1 MEPNQNHKINSRSVV
16 QQTMDYITDS
26 IIRKELL
33 PGDQIPTEAQLTE
46 ILGVSRNTVREAIKI
61 LIYMG
66 VLEIRRPEG
75 TFVCSGFSE
84 PLIDPMLYGIILNQ
98 GDSYD
103 DLMDLREMME
113 TGVMRLVIH
122 RASDEDI
129 EKIHPALL
137 HLKEACLTEKPDLE
151 EVFRRDDA
159 FHVAVNELGGNEM
172 VNKISNTVRMLT
184 HAMRYDSVKH
194 MLDSGRAEELYRAHE
209 RIYRILKNRDEEDLE
224 RKVRSTYFV
233 EGQSLEPEI
242 H

>member
-1 MEPNQNHKINSRSVV
+1 MEPIRNHKINSRSVV

-113 TGVMRLVIH
+113 AGVMRMVIR

-129 EKIHPALL
+129 EKLHPALMR
-137 HLKEACLTEKPDLE
+137 LKEACMAEHPDLE
-151 EVFRRDDA
+151 EVFQRDNE
-159 FHVAVNELGGNEM
+159 FHIAVNELGGNEM
-172 VNKISNTVRMLT
+172 VIRISNTVRMLT
-184 HAMRYDSVKH
+184 HAMRYESVRQ
-194 MLDSGRAEELYRAHE
+194 MIDTGRTEELYLAHE
-209 RIYRILKNRDEEDLE
+209 RIYRILKERDEEDLE
-224 RKVRSTYFV
+224 RKIRSTYFV
-233 EGQSLEPEI
+233 DGQSLEPDI
-242 H
+242 T

>member
-1 MEPNQNHKINSRSVV
+1 MAPDGKNKLNNRSIV
-16 QQTMDYITDS
+16 QQTMDYITDA
-26 IIRKELL
+26 ILRRELL

-84 PLIDPMLYGIILNQ
+84 PLIDPMLYGVILNQ

-113 TGVMRLVIH
+113 AGVMRMVIQ
-122 RASDEDI
+122 RAADEDI
-129 EKIHPALL
+129 EKLQAPLTY
-137 HLKEACLTEKPDLE
+137 LKEVCMADTPDLE
-151 EVFRRDDA
+151 TVVAADDA
-159 FHVAVNELGGNEM
+159 FHVAVNDLGGNEM

-184 HAMRYDSVKH
+184 HAMRRDSVQQ
-194 MLDSGRAEELYRAHE
+194 MLSSGRAQELVEAHE
-209 RIYRILKNRDEEDLE
+209 RIYRILKERDLEDLE
-224 RKVRSTYFV
+224 RKVRSTYYV
-233 EGQSLEPEI
+233 DGISLEPDI
-242 H
+242 R

>member
-1 MEPNQNHKINSRSVV
+1 
-16 QQTMDYITDS
+16 
-26 IIRKELL
+26 
-33 PGDQIPTEAQLTE
+33 
-46 ILGVSRNTVREAIKI
+46 
-61 LIYMG
+61 
-66 VLEIRRPEG
+66 
-75 TFVCSGFSE
+75 
-84 PLIDPMLYGIILNQ
+84 
-98 GDSYD
+98 
-103 DLMDLREMME
+103 
-113 TGVMRLVIH
+113 MRLVIR

-209 RIYRILKNRDEEDLE
+209 RIYRILKNRDEDDLE

-233 EGQSLEPEI
+233 NGKSLEPEI

>member
-98 GDSYD
+98 GRRHAPGDPPC
-103 DLMDLREMME
+103 LR
-113 TGVMRLVIH
+113 
-122 RASDEDI
+122 
-129 EKIHPALL
+129 
-137 HLKEACLTEKPDLE
+137 
-151 EVFRRDDA
+151 
-159 FHVAVNELGGNEM
+159 
-172 VNKISNTVRMLT
+172 
-184 HAMRYDSVKH
+184 
-194 MLDSGRAEELYRAHE
+194 
-209 RIYRILKNRDEEDLE
+209 
-224 RKVRSTYFV
+224 
-233 EGQSLEPEI
+233 
-242 H
+242 

>member
-1 MEPNQNHKINSRSVV
+1 MEPNQTHKINSRSVV

-113 TGVMRLVIH
+113 SGVMRMVIR

-129 EKIHPALL
+129 EKLHPALMR
-137 HLKEACLTEKPDLE
+137 LKEACMAEHPDLE
-151 EVFRRDDA
+151 EVFRRDDE
-159 FHVAVNELGGNEM
+159 FHIAVNELGGNEM
-172 VNKISNTVRMLT
+172 VIRISNTVRMLT
-184 HAMRYDSVKH
+184 HSMRYDSVQQ
-194 MLDSGRAEELYRAHE
+194 MLASGRAEELYRAHE
-209 RIYRILKNRDEEDLE
+209 RIYRILKDRDEEDLE
-224 RKVRSTYFV
+224 RKIRSTYYV
-233 EGQSLEPEI
+233 DGQSLEPDI
-242 H
+242 T